1 MRAVNEITCGCVEHD
16 DVRTQVKGFK
26 IKIISKVIK
35 TPKETNVMMFQIN
48 AQVDALIVVVQ
59 HTVSDRGDMGIYSVK
74 INYL

>member
-1 MRAVNEITCGCVEHD
+1 
-16 DVRTQVKGFK
+16 
-26 IKIISKVIK
+26 
-35 TPKETNVMMFQIN
+35 MMFQIN

>member
-1 MRAVNEITCGCVEHD
+1 MREVNEITCDCVEHV

-35 TPKETNVMMFQIN
+35 TPKATNVIMFQMN

-59 HTVSDRGDMGIYSVK
+59 HTEIDREYMRIDPGE
-74 INYL
+74 NH